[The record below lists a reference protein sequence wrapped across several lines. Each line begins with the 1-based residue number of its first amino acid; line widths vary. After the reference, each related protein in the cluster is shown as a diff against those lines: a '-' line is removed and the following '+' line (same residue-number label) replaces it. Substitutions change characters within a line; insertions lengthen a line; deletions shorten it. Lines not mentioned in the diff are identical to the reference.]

1 MEARLLES
9 VFPTDTNPQGN
20 LFGGTLVSWMDKAA
34 GFAAMRRAR
43 SSVVTAAI
51 EDIAFQVPIL
61 QGDLVEITATVISV
75 GRTSMRVRVEVQGVA
90 FSTLSSTLS
99 AIADHWRYSERKALV
114 HNKLVNDTMRWQ
126 RSNADLARRHS
137 SGLIPT

>member
-43 SSVVTAAI
+43 GTVVTAAI

-61 QGDLVEITATVISV
+61 QGDLVEVAARVIAV
-75 GRTSMRVRVEVQGVA
+75 GRTSMRVRVEVLKERPAEGTVELCTVGHFTMVA
-90 FSTLSSTLS
+90 MGP
-99 AIADHWRYSERKALV
+99 DRK
-114 HNKLVNDTMRWQ
+114 
-126 RSNADLARRHS
+126 
-137 SGLIPT
+137 PTPVPPEEA